1 VACSARS
8 QQFAGQAPPPP
19 EMQQQG
25 PPPDQTQAPPAEGQ
39 APPPGAGEQNQAP
52 YADLTE
58 AQLERLVAP
67 IALYPDSLVAQVL
80 AASTFP
86 SQIVEADNWVK
97 AHQGLS
103 PADLG
108 KQANEQPWDNSVK
121 AMVQFPDVLSNLAS
135 NLGWTS
141 ELGDAY
147 YNQPQDVMNAVQV
160 MRQRAKNAGT
170 LKSSQQQNVNTDNG
184 QIEIAPANP
193 DVVYVPAFNPWIAYG
208 YPITPWP
215 YWVNVPGIWWGGPG
229 LYFGIGFPIAP
240 FFGFGWGW
248 HWWGMDWYHHG
259 IYFHN
264 APYVARGPDF
274 YDRHGYYGGHFGRP
288 GGVGFANRGYE
299 NRGGVNRGGNYAYR
313 GYQAPRGGTGVHSG
327 PFTGYNHGSVSRG
340 YSARGQQ
347 SMGGFHAGGF
357 GGGSFHGGGGAHGGG
372 GHR

>member
-1 VACSARS
+1 MVCLAACSARS
-8 QQFAGQAPPPP
+8 TAQAPPPP
-19 EMQQQG
+19 EMQQQMS
-25 PPPDQTQAPPAEGQ
+25 PQDQTQVPPAEGQ
-39 APPPGAGEQNQAP
+39 APPPAAGEQNQVP
-52 YADLTE
+52 YADLSE
-58 AQLERLVAP
+58 GQLERLVAP

-86 SQIVEADNWVK
+86 SQLVEADNWVK

-108 KQANEQPWDNSVK
+108 AQANEQPWDNSVK
-121 AMVQFPDVLSNLAS
+121 ALVQFPDVLSNLAA

-147 YNQPQDVMNAVQV
+147 YNQQQDVMNAVQV

-170 LKSSQQQNVNTDNG
+170 LKPNQQQNVNTDNG
-184 QIEIAPANP
+184 QIQIEPANP
-193 DVVYVPAFNPWIAYG
+193 QVVYVPAFNPWVVYG

-248 HWWGMDWYHHG
+248 HAWGMDWGHHQL
-259 IYFHN
+259 FFDRH
-264 APYVARGPDF
+264 PYIARGPDF
-274 YDRHGYYGGHFGRP
+274 YDRRGYYGGHFGRP
-288 GGVGFANRGYE
+288 PGVGFANRGYE
-299 NRGGVNRGGNYAYR
+299 NPGGVNRGGNNPYR
-313 GYQAPRGGTGVHSG
+313 GFQAPREGSGVHSG
-327 PFTGYNHGSVSRG
+327 AFTGQNHGSVSRG
-340 YSARGQQ
+340 FSARGQQ

-357 GGGSFHGGGGAHGGG
+357 GGGSFHGGGSHGGG